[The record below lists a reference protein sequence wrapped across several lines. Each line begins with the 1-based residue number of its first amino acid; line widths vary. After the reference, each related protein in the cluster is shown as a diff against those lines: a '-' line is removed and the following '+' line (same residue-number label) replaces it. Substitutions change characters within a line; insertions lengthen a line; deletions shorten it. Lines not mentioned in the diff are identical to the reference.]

1 VEIGNI
7 RKFKLPVIEEFGPLI
22 VDHTNL
28 PSFAKF
34 SYLEYTIFPKN
45 KNCLGTHHVD
55 ASISNKYLSR

>member
-7 RKFKLPVIEEFGPLI
+7 RKFKLPVIEEFGPI
-22 VDHTNL
+22 TVYHENL

-45 KNCLGTHHVD
+45 KICLGTHHVD